1 MIPYILVIMMSQA
14 VNFQVFYSKADCEA
28 ARAILVQGPVGR
40 KAISSTPT
48 IQMDCIP
55 MGKP

>member
-28 ARAILVQGPVGR
+28 AKAILIKGPIGKRATYSVP
-40 KAISSTPT
+40 SM
-48 IQMDCIP
+48 QMDCIP